1 MKMQNEESNRLRY
14 LSLTPFSLLLL
25 LFLCVP
31 CQTLAQARTSV
42 KGHDPEYGRDL
53 VLRMERFRTCDEC
66 PHYEIKIFA
75 DGSSMFH
82 GKDAVRLLGK
92 WGSYLA
98 RTELDRNPASQY
110 RSTALIPLMDKV
122 RHISNKY
129 ARNAA
134 ELLNEKKVPTREV
147 RRVVIEAV
155 GSDTPLL
162 DFDYAV
168 APDDLRTLVMEVEN
182 HFASN
187 KVFLDVFTEPAP
199 LFFSDATAVF
209 YWSFPILSEICGN
222 FTEPGGAIN
231 IRMYSDG
238 RVRMEYVNPL
248 VSRDY
253 PWTPPDTPVIQVS
266 RDPAYVRN
274 LITRL
279 LAEWSGYANATQTLF
294 KEEDWRGGAH
304 MQTQASMGRAFK
316 LLYVKSTANQAIDLT
331 AAWYYRARKS
341 TSQELKS
348 ELVALAF
355 YALERFSPDDVLVQ
369 RCLRL
374 KPN

>member
-1 MKMQNEESNRLRY
+1 MTVETFIKNRWLRY
-14 LSLTPFSLLLL
+14 IWCLTPF
-25 LFLCVP
+25 LFLLASF
-31 CQTLAQARTSV
+31 QTFAQTRTSV
-42 KGHDPEYGRDL
+42 KGHDPEYGREL

-82 GKDAVRLLGK
+82 GKDAVRLLAK
-92 WGSYLA
+92 WGDYLT
-98 RTELDRNPASQY
+98 RTNVEWSPY
-110 RSTALIPLMDKV
+110 RANALQSLMDKV
-122 RHISNKY
+122 RHMSNKY
-129 ARNAA
+129 ARSGAVDLTDRKKAA
-134 ELLNEKKVPTREV
+134 MKEF

-155 GSDTPLL
+155 GSDASVI
-162 DFDYAV
+162 DFDYMV
-168 APDDLRTLVMEVEN
+168 AADDLRALVVEIEN
-182 HFASN
+182 HFAPN
-187 KVFLDVFTEPAP
+187 KIFRDVFTEPAP
-199 LFFSDATAVF
+199 LFFGDPRAIF
-209 YWSFPILSEICGN
+209 YWSFPILSEICEN

-253 PWTPPDTPVIQVS
+253 PWTPPDAPVIQVNKDS
-266 RDPAYVRN
+266 AYVRN

-279 LAEWSGYANATQTLF
+279 LAEWSAYADVPQTLF
-294 KEEDWRGGAH
+294 KDENWRGSAH
-304 MQTQASMGRAFK
+304 RWQQAFVGRAFK
-316 LLYVKSTANQAIDLT
+316 LLYVKSATNQTVDLT
-331 AAWYYRARKS
+331 VAWYYGARKN

-369 RCLRL
+369 QCLRSKL
-374 KPN
+374 N